1 MGHYHGPNSKEVK
14 AAIEEVDTHI
24 NDVLNEIEEFEQYDV
39 NVIVVSD
46 HGMSSVDQMHKIN
59 ITTVL
64 NMDDIREITEGGT
77 QAYIWPVHGREE
89 QVNFKISRFIQYIN
103 VMKGLQPKIHDIQQ

>member
-46 HGMSSVDQMHKIN
+46 HGMSSVDIMHKIN

-64 NMDDIREITEGGT
+64 NMDYIREITEGGT

-89 QVNFKISRFIQYIN
+89 QVNIYNQVHLVRTWKGRTGKYI
-103 VMKGLQPKIHDIQQ
+103 